1 MRPSRRLP
9 SFWVASVC
17 QTFDPAWLISIAPSA
32 SPDTLS
38 VTCAA
43 TSVGSVADGDS
54 NANCGGSGSKRNVTG
69 TDAAVGSALPAAS
82 RSHTETVHSPGPGAC
97 TGSREIASPAWSP
110 WLQLPVPAAHNL

>member
-1 MRPSRRLP
+1 MRAISRRP

-32 SPDTLS
+32 SPETLS

-43 TSVGSVADGDS
+43 TSVGSLADGDS
-54 NANCGGSGSKRNVTG
+54 NASCGGSGSNRNVTG
-69 TDAAVGSALPAAS
+69 TDDAAGSAFPAPS

-97 TGSREIASPAWSP
+97 TGSREIASPACSP
-110 WLQLPVPAAHNL
+110 WLQLPAPAAHNL